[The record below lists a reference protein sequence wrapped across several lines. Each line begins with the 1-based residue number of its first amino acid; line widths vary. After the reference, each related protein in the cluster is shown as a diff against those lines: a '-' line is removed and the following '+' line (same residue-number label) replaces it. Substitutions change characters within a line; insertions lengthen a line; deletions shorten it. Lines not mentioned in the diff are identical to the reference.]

1 MLIKDV
7 VTQDPMLAVDNSQ
20 LREIVHPGRDPVGI
34 RYSLAHAVVGAGET
48 TLRHKLASSEIY
60 YVLYGLGV
68 MHVDDEAA
76 TVHAGHAVY
85 IPPGTV
91 QWIENNSA
99 TELAFLCIVDPAW
112 REQDEDVLE

>member
-7 VTQDPMLAVDNSQ
+7 VTQHPMLAVDNSR
-20 LREIVHPGRDPVGI
+20 LREIMHPGRDPIGT
-34 RYSLAHAVVGAGET
+34 RYSLAHAVVGPGET
-48 TLRHKLASSEIY
+48 TLRHKLASSEVY
-60 YVLYGLGV
+60 YILYGLGV
-68 MHVDDEAA
+68 IHVDGEAA

-85 IPPGTV
+85 IPPGAV

-112 REQDEDVLE
+112 REEEDVVVE